1 MTAEAFPKQLIAVT
15 KEQMI
20 SNFIIGTES
29 TLNRMTSAGASLL
42 LRGEVQETEEVIA
55 KIEAVTAADVLAAAR
70 AVLDT
75 EKISYSA
82 VGNLKGNDFGALVE
96 KFFK

>member
-1 MTAEAFPKQLIAVT
+1 M
-15 KEQMI
+15 
-20 SNFIIGTES
+20 
-29 TLNRMTSAGASLL
+29 
-42 LRGEVQETEEVIA
+42 IA